1 MALTH
6 AHQDHIGGLTT
17 VLENFRMGRLWIG
30 RETETP
36 APGQLKKIADGRHI
50 PIEHELRGQS
60 FM

>member
-6 AHQDHIGGLTT
+6 AHQDHIGGLTA
-17 VLENFRMGRLWIG
+17 VLENFRVERLWIG

-36 APGQLKKIADGRHI
+36 ALGQLKKIAGERGV